1 MSDPAAAA
9 DRPPP
14 PGTQRWER
22 FARWL
27 VRHRIALL
35 TAAVVATVI
44 AAIPASRLELDEN
57 LESFFAA
64 SDPLLQE
71 YVASR
76 ETFGGDEFVLV
87 AYAEEFPTHADEL
100 DELEV
105 FSEKLSAVPGV
116 RAEST
121 QHLARTL
128 RVSTAPILDI
138 IPPLPRR
145 AARRIIRERL
155 IDFSGRLLISDKEDI
170 SAIVLRL
177 TPEQGAPVPR
187 RETFRQIRALAAEHD
202 PPAYV
207 AGEPIQIHDMF
218 RYVDRDSRVLGVAST
233 GLMVL
238 VILVIFRSLRWVL
251 LPLAIVH
258 STLLWTKGILLEA
271 GLKLSMVSSMLT
283 SLLTIIGIATVA
295 HITVLYRDLRQTM
308 DREKAFCRM
317 FADAAEPVFW
327 VTVTTVVGFAALLC
341 SEIVPVRSFSW
352 MMSIGTTLLL
362 VAFPL
367 ILPAG
372 VLLGKDRP
380 EPGPTAVERG
390 VEHWLDNVTARLE
403 RHSTLALVITAIVT
417 VIAGIGCLKQRVETD
432 FSKNFKASS
441 PIVQAIQFFE
451 SNLGGVGTWEV
462 NFAAPKDLTTDYL
475 DKVRKLTEQLNGLA
489 LEDGTKLTKVM
500 SLSDGF
506 DLIPPIISTDW
517 IVKREWLSRLQ
528 PEFEPSLYNPDKE
541 RMRIV
546 LRSYEQQPAE
556 QKLELIRRVEETAR
570 QVFPDAKTTGLY
582 VLLANLITSIL
593 GDQLTSAWIAALG
606 IFVCVWAAFRDWRIA
621 VISLAPNILPIL
633 LVVGGLGW
641 SGIPVNIGAAMVAS
655 VSLGL
660 TVDASILYL
669 TDYQRARQRGATH
682 EQAVRET
689 HAGAGLA
696 LVLASLALMSGFSV
710 LMLSEFIPL
719 VFFGALVS
727 VAMLGGLVGNL
738 VLLPIMLRWLSYP
751 TPPSLATAAAPP
763 PAATD

>member
-1 MSDPAAAA
+1 MSEPAGAA

-14 PGTQRWER
+14 PTILRWER
-22 FARWL
+22 FAGRL

-35 TAAVVATVI
+35 TAAFVATVI

-57 LESFFAA
+57 LESFFAE
-64 SDPLLQE
+64 SDPLLQD

-87 AYAEEFPTHADEL
+87 AYEEENPTHVEEL

-105 FSEKLSAVPGV
+105 FSAKLSAVPGV
-116 RAEST
+116 KAEST
-121 QHLARTL
+121 QDLARTL
-128 RVSTAPILDI
+128 RVATAPVLDI
-138 IPPLPRR
+138 LPPLAKRV
-145 AARRIIRERL
+145 ARRVIRERL
-155 IDFSGRLLISDKEDI
+155 IDFSRRLLIGDNDDVS
-170 SAIVLRL
+170 SIVLRL
-177 TPEQGAPVPR
+177 APEDEAPVPR
-187 RETFRQIRALAAEHD
+187 RQTFQEIRRLAAEHD
-202 PPAYV
+202 PRAYV
-207 AGEPIQIHDMF
+207 AGEPVQIHDMF
-218 RYVDRDSRVLGVAST
+218 RYVDRDSTVLGFAST

-308 DREKAFCRM
+308 DRERAFCRM
-317 FADAAEPVFW
+317 FANAAEPVFW

-362 VAFPL
+362 LAFPL

-372 VLLGKDRP
+372 VLLGKDKP

-390 VEHWLDNVTARLE
+390 VEHWLDGVTARIE
-403 RHSTLALVITAIVT
+403 RHSALALIITAIVT
-417 VIAGIGCLKQRVETD
+417 IVAGLGCLMQRVETD

-451 SNLGGVGTWEV
+451 KKLGGVGTWEV
-462 NFAAPKDLTTDYL
+462 NFAAPRDLTTEHL
-475 DKVRKLTEQLNGLA
+475 DKVRELTQQLNDLK
-489 LEDGTKLTKVM
+489 LDDGTHLTKVM

-506 DLIPPIISTDW
+506 DLIPPIIAEDW
-517 IVKREWLSRLQ
+517 ILKREWLGKLQ
-528 PEFEPSLYNPDKE
+528 PEFEPSLYNPTKE

-546 LRSYEQQPAE
+546 LRAYEQQPAE

-570 QVFPDAKTTGLY
+570 GIFPDAKTTGLY

-593 GDQLTSAWIAALG
+593 GDQLTSAWIATLG

-641 SGIPVNIGAAMVAS
+641 SGTPVNIGAAMVAS

-669 TDYQRARQRGATH
+669 TDYQRARQRGASH
-682 EQAVRET
+682 EEAVRET

-727 VAMLGGLVGNL
+727 VAMAGGLVGNL
-738 VLLPIMLRWLSYP
+738 VLLPIMLRWLP
-751 TPPSLATAAAPP
+751 DPVVPKDEPHRP
-763 PAATD
+763 PASTAEF